1 MKLKEYSCE
10 IENKID
16 FFVPLGSS
24 GIVIYIDYKNPLIFQ
39 FLLIIL
45 FRSRIRIS

>member
-1 MKLKEYSCE
+1 MKLKECSCE

-24 GIVIYIDYKNPLIFQ
+24 GIIDYLLIFE
-39 FLLIIL
+39 FLFIIL
-45 FRSRIRIS
+45 FRIRIRIS